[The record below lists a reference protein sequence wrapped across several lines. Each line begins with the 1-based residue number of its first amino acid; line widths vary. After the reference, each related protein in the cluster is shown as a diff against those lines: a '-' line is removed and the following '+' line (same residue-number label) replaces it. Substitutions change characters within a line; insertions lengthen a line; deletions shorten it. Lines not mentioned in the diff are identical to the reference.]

1 MRVIYLVFFLL
12 VPSMLFGQGLEFG
25 DGVDITSEDGLT
37 IVYDN
42 FTGETVITVDTS
54 LIYKQEVIKEGVLTI
69 PLVVGESGLFGYYYD
84 WAILFYIVEESH
96 FLKIEDGDH
105 LFPLLADEE
114 RILVSAE
121 LVTEHDEDSTYQI
134 VIFDLLESEWDEIRS
149 AQKVRYRVAGNAT
162 NISTETLNQM
172 TKISNKVSELKN
184 DLESEKNENESHSPY
199 ELKWEGDLDRAPMVQ
214 SLPKNTSN
222 SEAVITVRFEVQPDG
237 TVGRVIPLRKMNPEL
252 EREVMSTLRT
262 WRFSRLPGGAPQQT
276 QWGTITFRFVAK

>member
-1 MRVIYLVFFLL
+1 
-12 VPSMLFGQGLEFG
+12 MLFGQGLEFG

-42 FTGETVITVDTS
+42 FTGQTVITVDTS
-54 LIYKQEVIKEGVLTI
+54 SIDKPEVISEGGLTI
-69 PLVVGESGLFGYYYD
+69 PIAVGETGLFGYYYD
-84 WAILFYIVEESH
+84 WAILFYIVEESQ

-121 LVTEHDEDSTYQI
+121 LVTEYDEDVTYQTL
-134 VIFDLLESEWDEIRS
+134 IFDLLESEWDVIRS

-184 DLESEKNENESHSPY
+184 DLESETDENESHAPY
-199 ELKWEGDLDRAPMVQ
+199 ELKWEGDIDRAPMVQ
-214 SLPKNTSN
+214 SLPGNVSN
-222 SEAVITVRFEVQPDG
+222 SESVITVRFEVRPDG
-237 TVGRVIPLRKMNPEL
+237 TVGRVIPLRKMGPEL

-262 WRFSRLPGGAPQQT
+262 WRFSRLPSGSPQQT
-276 QWGTITFRFVAK
+276 QWGTITFRFVFE